1 MSNIA
6 FIGEEGMVSL
16 FGLSGIDTFGVKSQE
31 AQPILRKVCANEN
44 YSIVLITEWAAK
56 DTVEFI
62 NETNLE
68 GKKYIMIIPDHTG
81 ANDISRLILKKSV
94 EKAVGADI
102 LSRKDS
108 PS

>member
-1 MSNIA
+1 MPDIA
-6 FIGEEGMVSL
+6 FIGQEGIVSL
-16 FGLSGIDTFGVKSQE
+16 FALAGIDTFGIKLQE
-31 AQPILRKVCANEN
+31 AQPALKKICANEN
-44 YSIVLITEWAAK
+44 YSIVLITESAAR
-56 DTVEFI
+56 DAVEFI

-81 ANDISRLILKKSV
+81 TNDISRLILKKSV